1 MGFQS
6 WVGTTSVGAPRARQF
21 RDKKRENSLM
31 HFQIWKICDKYE
43 NGKSVQ
49 NMAVPT
55 FPFMSIS
62 GQINYL

>member
-6 WVGTTSVGAPRARQF
+6 WVGTTSAGAPRAQQI
-21 RDKKRENSLM
+21 RDKKRENSFT

-43 NGKSVQ
+43 KGKSVQ